1 MTRSLHFVRNTEW
14 MTLMKVIFFAK
25 TISSHME
32 KVTLEN
38 NYKFMNKYH
47 RAYDGKY
54 QWTMAILVNFELNS
68 PNSHGDKEVAII

>member
-1 MTRSLHFVRNTEW
+1 
-14 MTLMKVIFFAK
+14 
-25 TISSHME
+25 ME

-54 QWTMAILVNFELNS
+54 QWTMAIVVNFELNS
-68 PNSHGDKEVAII
+68 PNSHGHKEVAII